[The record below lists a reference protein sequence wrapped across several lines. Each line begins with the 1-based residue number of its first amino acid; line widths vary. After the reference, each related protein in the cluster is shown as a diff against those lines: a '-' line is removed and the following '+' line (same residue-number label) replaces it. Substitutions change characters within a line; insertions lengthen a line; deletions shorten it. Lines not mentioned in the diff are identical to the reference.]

1 MPETRY
7 ESQTATTTAPDTERV
22 DRRRWM
28 ALVVLC
34 AGQLMIVLDVTVVNV
49 ALPTIQREL
58 HFSQASLAWVVN
70 AYLLTFGGLM
80 LLAGRLGDLV
90 GRKMVFVAGVAAFSV
105 ASLLCG
111 IANNASLLIAAR
123 FVQGAAGALMASMIL
138 GILVTMFPAPRERG
152 AAMGVYAFVAS
163 SGGSIGLLLGG
174 VLTETLNW
182 HWIFFINLPI
192 GVAALLLGL
201 ALLDESPGLGFRHGV
216 DLIGALLAVAA
227 PTTAV
232 YTIVKASE
240 WGWSSTRTLGFG
252 AGAVAL
258 VVAFL
263 VVEARVPKPLM
274 PLRIFRSRTRSVANG
289 VRALFAIGL
298 FGAFFMGALY
308 FQHVL
313 GYSAIVTGLAFLPL
327 NIIVGVFSLG
337 LTARIMARIG
347 LKATFIPG
355 LALVALALALFS
367 RMPVNGNYVVDVLP
381 GMLLFGVGAGLAF
394 APGVSLAMADAGPSD
409 SGAASGLANVTLQLG
424 AALGLAVLASVSST
438 RSSNLLANGVSTP
451 AALTSGY
458 HLAFLIG
465 AGCLVAGIAIAGT
478 LLRPTP
484 PPALVRRGTRSSAA
498 RHPY

>member
-7 ESQTATTTAPDTERV
+7 EDQPAATHAAV

-58 HFSQASLAWVVN
+58 HFSQASLAWVIN

-90 GRKMVFVAGVAAFSV
+90 GRKKVFISGVAAFTV
-105 ASLLCG
+105 ASFLCG
-111 IANNASLLIAAR
+111 VANSAPLLIAAR

-138 GILVTMFPAPRERG
+138 GILVTMFQAPRERG
-152 AAMGVYAFVAS
+152 TAMGVYAFVAS

-192 GVAALLLGL
+192 GVTALLLGL
-201 ALLDESPGLGFRHGV
+201 ALLDESPGLGFRQGV

-240 WGWSSTRTLGFG
+240 WGWESVRTLGFG
-252 AGAVAL
+252 ALALAL
-258 VVAFL
+258 VAVFL
-263 VVEARVPKPLM
+263 VVESQVPNPLM

-289 VRALFAIGL
+289 VRALFAVGM

-313 GYSAIVTGLAFLPL
+313 GYSAIVTGMAFLPL
-327 NIIVGVFSLG
+327 NVLIGVFSLG

-347 LKATFIPG
+347 LKTTFIPG
-355 LALVALALALFS
+355 LALVALALLLFG
-367 RMPVNGNYVVDVLP
+367 RMPVHGNYIIDVLP
-381 GMLLFGVGAGLAF
+381 GMLVFGVGAGLAF
-394 APGVSLAMADAGPSD
+394 TPGVSLAMADAGPSEA
-409 SGAASGLANVTLQLG
+409 GTASGLANVTLQLG
-424 AALGLAVLASVSST
+424 AALGLAVLASVST
-438 RSSNLLANGVSTP
+438 THTSNLLASGVSRL
-451 AALTSGY
+451 AALTGGY

-465 AGCLVAGIAIAGT
+465 AGCLGAGIVISGT

-484 PPALVRRGTRSSAA
+484 PVRAA
-498 RHPY
+498 RPQSTEGDVAA

>member
-1 MPETRY
+1 MSETGTLLENTR
-7 ESQTATTTAPDTERV
+7 PDDGERQR
-22 DRRRWM
+22 RRRWL
-28 ALVVLC
+28 ALIVLC

-58 HFSQASLAWVVN
+58 GFSQASLAWVVN

-80 LLAGRLGDLV
+80 LLAGRFGDLV
-90 GRKMVFVAGVAAFSV
+90 GRKRIFISGVAAFSV

-111 IANNASLLIAAR
+111 IANSEALLIAAR
-123 FVQGAAGALMASMIL
+123 FVQGAAAAFMASMIL
-138 GILVTMFPAPRERG
+138 GILVTMFPDPRERG
-152 AAMGVYAFVAS
+152 SAMGVYAFVAS

-174 VLTETLNW
+174 VLTESLSW

-192 GVAALLLGL
+192 GVAVLFLGL
-201 ALLDESPGLGFRHGV
+201 ALIDDSRGLGFRHGV
-216 DLIGALLAVAA
+216 DLAGALLAVVA

-240 WGWSSTRTLGFG
+240 WGWGSGRTIGFG
-252 AGAVAL
+252 TVAVAL
-258 VVAFL
+258 ALAFL
-263 VVEARVPKPLM
+263 AVEARVRNPLM
-274 PLRIFRSRTRSVANG
+274 PLRIFRSRTRNVANG
-289 VRALFAIGL
+289 VRALFAVGM

-313 GYSAIVTGLAFLPL
+313 GYSAIVTGLAFMPL
-327 NIIVGVFSLG
+327 NVLIGVFSLG

-355 LALVALALALFS
+355 LTLVAVSLLLFA
-367 RMPVNGNYVVDVLP
+367 RMPVNGSYLTDVLP
-381 GMLLFGVGAGLAF
+381 AMLLFGFGAGLAF

-409 SGAASGLANVTLQLG
+409 SGVASGLANVTLQLG
-424 AALGLAVLASVSST
+424 AALGLAVLASVST
-438 RSSNLLANGVSTP
+438 IRTNHLLAGGASRP
-451 AALTSGY
+451 AALTGGY

-465 AGCLVAGIAIAGT
+465 AACLATGIVIAAV

-484 PPALVRRGTRSSAA
+484 ARPPARPHAVEAEVAA
-498 RHPY
+498 

>member
-34 AGQLMIVLDVTVVNV
+34 ARQLMIVLDVTVVNV

-313 GYSAIVTGLAFLPL
+313 GYSAIVTGLAFLP
-327 NIIVGVFSLG
+327 
-337 LTARIMARIG
+337 
-347 LKATFIPG
+347 
-355 LALVALALALFS
+355 
-367 RMPVNGNYVVDVLP
+367 
-381 GMLLFGVGAGLAF
+381 
-394 APGVSLAMADAGPSD
+394 GVSLAMADAGPSD
-409 SGAASGLANVTLQLG
+409 SGVASGLANVTLQLG